1 MSVSETIASANS
13 FLPGNPVPAGED
25 RRWQAIVEVGDY
37 IETEP
42 EEVWRFVRRWG
53 SHPQEDLRDAV
64 ACCLLEHLLQHHFD
78 LIFPRVVEA
87 AHEDLLFAD
96 TFRRCWKFGQSELP
110 GNAKRFD
117 QLMAWCKKQ
126 AKK

>member
-53 SHPQEDLRDAV
+53 SHPQEDLRDA
-64 ACCLLEHLLQHHFD
+64 
-78 LIFPRVVEA
+78 LIFSAPRYQASFFV
-87 AHEDLLFAD
+87 
-96 TFRRCWKFGQSELP
+96 CS
-110 GNAKRFD
+110 D
-117 QLMAWCKKQ
+117 QR
-126 AKK
+126 